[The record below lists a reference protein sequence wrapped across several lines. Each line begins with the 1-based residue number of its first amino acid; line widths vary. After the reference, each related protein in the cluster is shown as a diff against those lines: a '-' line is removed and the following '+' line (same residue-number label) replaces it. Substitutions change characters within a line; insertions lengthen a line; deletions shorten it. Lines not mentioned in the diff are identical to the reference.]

1 MKVEFCSHLNEFGRL
16 WEFLSKLL
24 KFGNNDI
31 VGSVPL
37 QWTGI
42 VATYLTMMITTTSMI
57 KLIKMLK
64 YPVVWVLA
72 RLVSVWISYSWA
84 SAILVALEWIVNDFW
99 LFCFSPSQGIPS
111 CTGSE
116 AFPRTRM
123 AKNILS
129 SPLDNRINIIDN
141 NILIIGLSSLSD
153 QFGMF
158 YQTANLVTWR

>member
-1 MKVEFCSHLNEFGRL
+1 MSLDVCGNFWASCSNLETMTSLGVYL
-16 WEFLSKLL
+16 CSGQES
-24 KFGNNDI
+24 
-31 VGSVPL
+31 L
-37 QWTGI
+37 QRIWPS
-42 VATYLTMMITTTSMI
+42 TMMITTTSMI

-84 SAILVALEWIVNDFW
+84 SAILVALEWIVNAFW
-99 LFCFSPSQGIPS
+99 LFCVSPSQEIPL
-111 CTGSE
+111 CTQSE

-123 AKNILS
+123 AKSISS
-129 SPLDNRINIIDN
+129 SPLDNRTNIIDN